1 MPILFHSPAKASEK
15 TPSKTSPKKRN
26 SGHDHSGGVYSFSN
40 ETICNIFY
48 LEESHL
54 TKSFQSIPDTEKVL
68 INKTELDNVV
78 YKNAKS
84 LRTIGL
90 EAILDLHAQM
100 YHIVQSYSTKYDRTK
115 LPQELQATVTR
126 YLQYAKK

>member
-1 MPILFHSPAKASEK
+1 MFNITAQSVVNNHVLESPTKSTDK

-26 SGHDHSGGVYSFSN
+26 SGHDHSG
-40 ETICNIFY
+40 
-48 LEESHL
+48 
-54 TKSFQSIPDTEKVL
+54 DTEKVL

-78 YKNAKS
+78 YKNAKT

-100 YHIVQSYSTKYDRTK
+100 THIVQSYSTKYDRTK
-115 LPQELQATVTR
+115 LPHELHATVAR
-126 YLQYAKK
+126 YLQHAKK